1 MEPGKSL
8 TEPDVYTEGIMSQNR
23 RQARVIAISNQKG
36 GVGKTTTAINLA
48 ACLAAAEKKTLL
60 IDMDPQ
66 ANAGSGLGIIEE
78 DSRNTVYQLLIEKK
92 KVHDVIQSSTLDYL
106 SVVPSHI
113 DLIGAEVE
121 LISEIARETRLS
133 NILEGIRGQFDFILI
148 DSPPSLGLL
157 TLNVLTAADSVI
169 IPIQCEYYALEG
181 LGKLLNTICLVQQ
194 HLNPELAIE
203 GVLLTM
209 YDNRLNLSR
218 QVASEAREYFKEKVY
233 KTIIPR
239 NVRLSEAPS
248 FGKPIILYDI
258 CSRGSESYLNLAKE
272 VINGSEK
279 STWQG
284 P

>member
-92 KVHDVIQSSTLDYL
+92 KVHDVIHSSTLDYL